1 MKKMLAVLFSICF
14 ALALTLP
21 TFAAGTD
28 DGSLTVATKDGAKY
42 FGTPYTEGCTKYL
55 AANGDGS
62 YYYDMSGDKDMDI
75 CDLVSLHL
83 NEVDFDLDGAY
94 DSDDAK
100 AFRIILMDSEN

>member
-1 MKKMLAVLFSICF
+1 MKKIVALILAVMLLSLC
-14 ALALTLP
+14 TLSA
-21 TFAAGTD
+21 FAAGTD

-42 FGTPYTEGCTKYL
+42 FGTPYTKGCTKYL

-83 NEVDFDLDGAY
+83 DEVDFDLDGAY